1 MIKQILENTIRNLE
15 NERTQRIAQVSQ
27 AVMSEKVAPHNREI
41 DTAREKAIAE
51 LSTAL
56 NQKIVALQEDFS
68 AQKQLLVEKGE
79 KNKAEFAKTAIATE
93 TSLIELEYNNAI
105 KAIQTQI
112 EKLGE

>member
-1 MIKQILENTIRNLE
+1 MIKQILENSIRSIE
-15 NERTQRIAQVSQ
+15 SEKAQRIAQVSQ
-27 AVMSEKVAPHNREI
+27 KVMAEKIAPHNREI
-41 DTAREKAIAE
+41 DQAREKAIAE

-105 KAIQTQI
+105 KALQSQI